1 VAAAL
6 TVAALGLAACGS
18 DPDALPTVASVDFEP
33 RLVVV
38 ADADGI
44 RAEPGGREGAKEL
57 DGGDADW
64 SVPDGSVVVVRVEG
78 SSTRRVVGQRT
89 EAEGDDPSI
98 LLDTGEVEPGDDVV
112 VALTEP
118 GQVELS
124 FDGDG
129 ATLLTISVE
138 PR

>member
-6 TVAALGLAACGS
+6 TVGALGLAACGS

-44 RAEPGGREGAKEL
+44 RAEAGGREGASEL

-78 SSTRRVVGQRT
+78 STARRVVGQRT
-89 EAEGDDPSI
+89 ESGGDDASV
-98 LLDTGEVEPGDDVV
+98 LLDTGELQPGDDVI

-118 GQVELS
+118 GVVDLS

-129 ATLLTISVE
+129 TTLLTISVE

>member
-1 VAAAL
+1 VAATL
-6 TVAALGLAACGS
+6 TVGALGLAACGS
-18 DPDALPTVASVDFEP
+18 DPDALPTVASVNFEP

-44 RAEPGGREGAKEL
+44 RAEAGDREGAREL
-57 DGGDADW
+57 DGSDADW
-64 SVPDGSVVVVRVEG
+64 SVPDGSVVLVRVEG
-78 SSTRRVVGQRT
+78 STARRVVGQRT
-89 EAEGDDPSI
+89 EADGDDPSF
-98 LLDTGEVEPGDDVV
+98 LLDTGELQPGDDVT

-118 GQVELS
+118 GRVDLA
-124 FDGDG
+124 FGDDD

>member
-1 VAAAL
+1 M
-6 TVAALGLAACGS
+6 VAALGLAACGS
-18 DPDALPTVASVDFEP
+18 DPDALPTVAGVDFEP

-44 RAEPGGREGAKEL
+44 RAEAGGREGAREL
-57 DGGDADW
+57 DDSDADW
-64 SVPDGSVVVVRVEG
+64 SVPDGSVIVVRVEG
-78 SSTRRVVGQRT
+78 STSRRVVGQRT
-89 EAEGDDPSI
+89 DAGGDDASV
-98 LLDTGEVEPGDDVV
+98 LLDTGELQPGDDVIV
-112 VALTEP
+112 PLTEP
-118 GQVELS
+118 GRVDLS